1 MDADLQDDVNA
12 VDGFIDGFCNGNE
25 IVYGVRSARKKDT
38 WFKRTTAEAF
48 YKVFEWMGAETV
60 PDHADYR
67 LMSRET
73 LDALSEYHEV
83 NLFLRGIVPT
93 LGYQTSKV
101 YYERGEREAGESK
114 YPLKKMI
121 AFAIQGITSFS
132 TKPLSFVTGAG
143 LLSILVAIGMFVY
156 VLVSLGF
163 GHAIAGCRD
172 KALLADMAEEWPLFA
187 ATLANM
193 EMVLAK
199 SDIGIAGRYAT
210 LVEDKALRDTIF
222 GRIRDGWQRTHD
234 GLLEITRQSRLLE
247 KHPALETSI
256 RLRLPYIE
264 PLNLLQIELMKRH
277 RAGED
282 DARIGEGILLSINAI
297 ATALRNSG

>member
-12 VDGFIDGFCNGNE
+12 VDEFIDGFCNGNE

-73 LDALSEYHEV
+73 LDALSECHEV

-163 GHAIAGCRD
+163 GHAIAGWGSMMISIWLIGGLIMLSLGIVGEYYWIARERGTIE
-172 KALLADMAEEWPLFA
+172 AARNRASFPL
-187 ATLANM
+187 
-193 EMVLAK
+193 
-199 SDIGIAGRYAT
+199 RYTQDGERHEVA
-210 LVEDKALRDTIF
+210 V
-222 GRIRDGWQRTHD
+222 RIRRNTTG
-234 GLLEITRQSRLLE
+234 GLGATWTIDKVE
-247 KHPALETSI
+247 
-256 RLRLPYIE
+256 E
-264 PLNLLQIELMKRH
+264 PEQ
-277 RAGED
+277 
-282 DARIGEGILLSINAI
+282 
-297 ATALRNSG
+297 